1 MADIHTLLTK
11 GVEEVIEKDHLE
23 TTLRDAEKTGRKLR
37 VKFGIDPT
45 APDLHLGH
53 TVALRKLRQFQDA
66 GHTAVLI
73 IGDFTAMIGDPTG
86 RAEARKPL
94 TAKEV
99 RQNLKKYLKHSGKV
113 LDIKKVEVN
122 YNSKW
127 LKKMGPGEI
136 QELLT
141 QFSVQQFIEREDFR
155 NRIEAH
161 KPLWIN
167 ELLYPAFQ
175 AYDSVVVRADLEI
188 GGRDQKFNLL
198 AGRALMEKK
207 GMVPQDILTLP
218 LLEGTDGVR
227 KMSKSFGNYIGL
239 EDAPNE
245 MFGKVMSVPDN
256 LIEKYFTLLTDVSVP
271 IRQLADS
278 PRDAKV
284 LLAKTLVEMYHSRK
298 AADAAEGEFVRV
310 FSKREAPSD
319 MPEVK
324 IGRAQ
329 KTLMEILVAAEP
341 NESKSELRRLV
352 EQGAV
357 KLNDEVKRDVNEALY
372 IHGGEVLKIGKRK
385 FFKLQ

>member
-99 RQNLKKYLKHSGKV
+99 KQNLKKYLKHAGRV
-113 LDIKKVEVN
+113 LDTRWGKLEVQ

-127 LKKMGPGEI
+127 LKKDVDTIMAIARAGTVN
-136 QELLT
+136 Q
-141 QFSVQQFIEREDFR
+141 VQHRADFQKRLAEGREVT
-155 NRIEAH
+155 ILEA
-161 KPLWIN
+161 
-167 ELLYPAFQ
+167 LYPLFQ
-175 AYDSVVVRADLEI
+175 GYDSVAVAADVEL
-188 GGRDQKFNLL
+188 GGTDQKFNLL
-198 AGRALMEKK
+198 MGRHMQKHFGIKE
-207 GMVPQDILTLP
+207 QDILTLP

-256 LIEKYFTLLTDVSVP
+256 LIEKYFTLLTDVKFPSE
-271 IRQLADS
+271 LS

-329 KTLMEILVAAEP
+329 KTLMEILVVAEP

-357 KLNDEVKRDVNEALY
+357 KLNDEVKRDANEALY

>member
-1 MADIHTLLTK
+1 MPDIHTLLTK
-11 GVEEVIEKDHLE
+11 GVEEVIEKAHLE
-23 TTLRDAEKTGRKLR
+23 TALRDAEKTGKKLR

-45 APDLHLGH
+45 APELHLGH
-53 TVALRKLRQFQDA
+53 TVVLRKLRQFQDA

-99 RQNLKKYLKHSGKV
+99 KQNLKKYLKHAAKV
-113 LDIKKVEVN
+113 LDIKRAEVK

-127 LKKMGPGEI
+127 LGKKI
-136 QELLT
+136 ATIIELSRAGT
-141 QFSVQQFIEREDFR
+141 FQQVMHRADFKK
-155 NRIEAH
+155 RIDEGNDVTLLEMMY
-161 KPLWIN
+161 PL
-167 ELLYPAFQ
+167 FQ
-175 AYDSVVVRADLEI
+175 GYDSVMVTADVEL
-188 GGRDQKFNLL
+188 GGTDQKFNLL
-198 AGRALMEKK
+198 TGRRIQRHFNMKE
-207 GMVPQDILTLP
+207 QDVITLP

-245 MFGKVMSVPDN
+245 MFGKIMSVPDN
-256 LIEKYFTLLTDVSVP
+256 LIEKYFTLLTDVKFSGE
-271 IRQLADS
+271 LS

-284 LLAKTLVEMYHSRK
+284 LLAKTIIEMYHSEK
-298 AADAAEGEFVRV
+298 AADAAAEEFERV
-310 FSKREAPSD
+310 FSRGEAPSE
-319 MPEVK
+319 MPVVT

-329 KTLMEILVAAEP
+329 KTLLEILVAAEP
-341 NESKSELRRLV
+341 QESKSELRRLV

-357 KLNDEVKRDVNEALY
+357 KINDEVKRNVNEPLY
-372 IHGGEVLKIGKRK
+372 IHGGEVLKVGKRK